1 MTTQKNKTQIVNLGR
16 LKTAE
21 LKPKRAKRRANNEGS
36 IYFDQKKKIWIA
48 QLQLGIHPQTGR
60 LIKKTRTG
68 HTQKEALEKLTAMKE
83 KYAVVTHVDA
93 DTMTTGQWLTKW
105 FHIYSLPKIRG
116 NTAQSYK
123 HILAIAMESV
133 GNIRLDK
140 LTDIDLQTVIFG
152 RLKDHYRTA
161 ENFRTMMKAALR
173 RAVKSH
179 LLKESPAEDLELP
192 KKPRKRPFV
201 KPSEADWQA
210 LLTFD
215 NSCYYCWRW
224 ILLMEYVTGARMS
237 EVLALK
243 WTDLETTVDTHGRL
257 TGGTIHIQNALYL
270 GMNEEAG
277 GSRPLLVGD
286 TKTTQGNRILPLPV
300 DICYELLHYRKVQ
313 LERRLMTPG
322 FPQTDFIFTKNN
334 GQLINPSSF
343 SSHFAHVRKKLGINT
358 TFHMLRHDMA
368 SRMKSTHI
376 FDLKDIQAQ
385 LGHSSIQITM
395 DTYTHIDEEQNAK
408 VSCWLESGVSNL
420 IKSTKAK
427 TISSK

>member
-1 MTTQKNKTQIVNLGR
+1 M
-16 LKTAE
+16 
-21 LKPKRAKRRANNEGS
+21 GS
-36 IYFDQKKKIWIA
+36 
-48 QLQLGIHPQTGR
+48 
-60 LIKKTRTG
+60 
-68 HTQKEALEKLTAMKE
+68 
-83 KYAVVTHVDA
+83 
-93 DTMTTGQWLTKW
+93 
-105 FHIYSLPKIRG
+105 
-116 NTAQSYK
+116 
-123 HILAIAMESV
+123 
-133 GNIRLDK
+133 IRLDN

-201 KPSEADWQA
+201 KPSEEDWKR
-210 LLTFD
+210 LLEFD

-224 ILLMEYVTGARMS
+224 ILLTEYVTGARMS

-243 WTDLETTVDTHGRL
+243 WSDFSTAMDNQGRL
-257 TGGTIHIQNALYL
+257 TGGSIHIQSALYL

-277 GSRPLLVGD
+277 GSRPLLIGD
-286 TKTTQGNRILPLPV
+286 TKTVQGNRILPLPV
-300 DICYELLHYRKVQ
+300 DFCHELMHYRKIQ

-322 FPQTDFIFTKNN
+322 FPKSDFIFTKND
-334 GQLINPSSF
+334 GHMINPGSF

-395 DTYTHIDEEQNAK
+395 DTYTHIDEQQQEK
-408 VSCWLESGVSNL
+408 VSCWLESGVSKL
-420 IKSTKAK
+420 IKDKKEK
-427 TISSK
+427 TQFR